1 MQDITDQDRAILRA
15 LQEDADATAQQLA
28 ERTGLPAAT
37 CWRRIERMEAAGVIE
52 KIEQQIDPRALGLE
66 VEVSLRVTL
75 DKTQT
80 NAFDQFIDAAQA
92 IKEVNEIQTFL
103 GRVDV
108 RLNVLARDIP
118 HYQEI
123 YRNQILGLPHIQDI
137 EALMLVST
145 VFDQERL
152 PI

>member
-1 MQDITDQDRAILRA
+1 MQEITYQDRSILRQLQRDASQGAQEIAAA
-15 LQEDADATAQQLA
+15 LNIAPATV
-28 ERTGLPAAT
+28 
-37 CWRRIERMEAAGVIE
+37 WRRIERMEASGIIE
-52 KIEQQIDPRALGLE
+52 TRDIRLDPRALGLE

-80 NAFDQFIDAAQA
+80 NAFDQFISAARD
-92 IKEVNEIQTFL
+92 IPEVNEIQTFL

-108 RLNVLARDIP
+108 RLNVLARDIA

-123 YRNQILGLPHIQDI
+123 YRDQILGLPHIQDI

-145 VFDQERL
+145 IYDQEQL